1 VVDLASLPILV
12 VDDYQ
17 AMRQL
22 FRTVLTLIGLTN
34 VAFATDGASA
44 LAKLR
49 DQPYRLII
57 SDLNM
62 EPMSGLQLLREVRAD
77 LRLRSIPFIMV
88 TAERDLDDVAAAKE
102 AGVSD
107 YIVKPFTTDV
117 LRRKLA
123 GVLDLRKGPC
133 WLDAG

>member
-1 VVDLASLPILV
+1 MVDLASLPILV

-34 VAFATDGASA
+34 VAFAIDGASA